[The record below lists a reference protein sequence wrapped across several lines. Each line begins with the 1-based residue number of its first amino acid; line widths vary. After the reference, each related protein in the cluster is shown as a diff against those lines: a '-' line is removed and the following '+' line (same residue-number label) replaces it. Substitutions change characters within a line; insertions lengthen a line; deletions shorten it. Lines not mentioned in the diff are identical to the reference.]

1 MKAILIETNK
11 AYDKLN
17 HNSVPPLN
25 SLFTLDFNGLQ
36 KPLANDSIKIA
47 LSYQSI
53 IFANTIA
60 QYDSSTKLWKAIL
73 SVNKDLLKGM
83 QEKRFDKRVLAKLEI
98 VINDEEIYLREF
110 DFGALS
116 VYR

>member
-25 SLFTLDFNGLQ
+25 SLFTIDFIGLQ
-36 KPLANDSIKIA
+36 KPLANDSIRIS
-47 LSYQSI
+47 LSYQTL

-60 QYDSSTKLWKAIL
+60 QYDSRTNLWKATL
-73 SVNKDLLKGM
+73 SVNKYLLKGM
-83 QEKRFDKRVLAKLEI
+83 QEKRLDKSVLAKLEI
-98 VINDEEIYLREF
+98 VVNDDEIYLREF
-110 DFGALS
+110 DFCALS
-116 VYR
+116 VYK